1 MVVQDCWSTYEA
13 MAMQVVKE
21 TVYIVL
27 MLHAYWDCN
36 QAEVYGGFLTF
47 AEAEECCRRLTA
59 QYEAETEP
67 KARDQRYWEVQGWA
81 GEKQTV

>member
-1 MVVQDCWSTYEA
+1 MVQDRRSSDEI
-13 MAMQVVKE
+13 MAVQMVNK

-27 MLHAYWDCN
+27 LLEANWDCN
-36 QAEVYGGFLTF
+36 QAEVYGGFLDVF
-47 AEAEECCRRLTA
+47 LAEECCRRLTA
-59 QYEAETEP
+59 QYKAETEP